1 MTLNSRLA
9 LSGVIL
15 AAGFSPILA
24 MHALAQEVGNL
35 ESECRSEA
43 EYYGIPPEQ
52 LEEYIA
58 GCVLS
63 KGGAPAMPAVEESG
77 IEEQTADDQ
86 LMEDQ
91 PPEEQMPEEQQLQ
104 EQAEPDELGPDELG
118 IEQTDDAGTVEPQ

>member
-15 AAGFSPILA
+15 AAGFSPIPA

-52 LEEYIA
+52 LEEYIS

-63 KGGAPAMPAVEESG
+63 KGGAPAMPAMEEPA
-77 IEEQTADDQ
+77 IDEQRAEDQRMEEQT
-86 LMEDQ
+86 L
-91 PPEEQMPEEQQLQ
+91 EEQQLQ
-104 EQAEPDELGPDELG
+104 EQPEPDESA
-118 IEQTDDAGTVEPQ
+118 IEQPDSGAVELQ

>member
-15 AAGFSPILA
+15 AAGFSPIPA

-52 LEEYIA
+52 LEEYIS

-91 PPEEQMPEEQQLQ
+91 APEEPMLEEQQLQ
-104 EQAEPDELGPDELG
+104 EQAAPDELG
-118 IEQTDDAGTVEPQ
+118 IEQPDAGSVDPQ